1 MQRSW
6 LALFFV
12 LGLAA
17 CTEDEVATTDIEKPI
32 RGVKTHLIEDVERN
46 TVRRFPSVLQP
57 ATVSSLSFE
66 VSGKLKELSLKVGET
81 VMRGDV
87 IAEIDPT
94 TLELRVQNNQ
104 AALKLTQA
112 TAEDAAEDL
121 GRMETLLTSGAVSKT
136 SVDDARTKAMTTAA
150 QVTQAEKNLAS
161 AEKDLSRTTLRAP
174 FDGIINTLEGESF
187 ATVGAGAPI
196 ATIYAANA
204 FEVSFSV
211 NYEVANLLTI
221 GKSAQVRL
229 ADDPTE
235 VLSAVVSELGSR
247 ANTVSSFPVVVTLT
261 DDNPMIKAGMAA
273 EISLE
278 FKVASGH
285 GFTLPASAAIKQG
298 KIERRERLTDPSP
311 LMVYVFDPD
320 TSTVKRRVV
329 MIAGVRENSL
339 LVVEGLEAGERVAV
353 AGVSFLHDG
362 QRVKLLP
369 ENR

>member
-1 MQRSW
+1 MQKSW
-6 LALFFV
+6 LLLALVF
-12 LGLAA
+12 LSIA
-17 CTEDEVATTDIEKPI
+17 CSEDEVATVGIERPI
-32 RGVKTHLIEDVERN
+32 RGVKTFLIEDVERA

-66 VSGKLKELSLKVGET
+66 VAGKLKELSLKVGQT
-81 VMRGDV
+81 VERGDV

-104 AALKLTQA
+104 AALKLAQA
-112 TAEDAAEDL
+112 TANNAAEDL
-121 GRMETLLTSGAVSKT
+121 ERKEALLSSGAVT
-136 SVDDARTKAMTTAA
+136 IAAVDDARTNVMTTAA
-150 QVTQAEKNLAS
+150 QATQAEKSLAS
-161 AEKDLSRTTLRAP
+161 AEEDLGRTTLRAP
-174 FDGIINTLEGESF
+174 FDGIIHTLDGESF
-187 ATVGAGAPI
+187 ATVGAGTPI
-196 ATIYAANA
+196 ATIYAADA

-211 NYEVANLLTI
+211 NYEVANLLTV
-221 GKSAQVRL
+221 GKAAQVRL

-235 VLSAVVSELGSR
+235 ILNAVVSELGSR

-261 DDNPMIKAGMAA
+261 DANPTIKAGMAV

-278 FKVASGH
+278 FKVASGR
-285 GFTLPASAAIKQG
+285 GFTLPVSAAIKQG
-298 KIERRERLTDPSP
+298 QIGGRDRLTDPSP
-311 LMVYVFDPD
+311 LGVYVFDPD
-320 TSTVKRRVV
+320 TSTLKKRVV

-369 ENR
+369 DSK

>member
-1 MQRSW
+1 MRRSW
-6 LALFFV
+6 LILLFV
-12 LGLAA
+12 LGA
-17 CTEDEVATTDIEKPI
+17 CTDDEVVTTGIEKPI
-32 RGVKTHLIEDVERN
+32 RGVKTYLIKHIERN

-66 VSGKLKELSLKVGET
+66 VSGKLKKLSLKVGQT
-81 VMRGDV
+81 VKRGDV

-94 TLELRVQNNQ
+94 TLELRVQNDQ
-104 AALKLTQA
+104 AALKLAQV
-112 TAEDAAEDL
+112 TADDAAEDL
-121 GRMETLLTSGAVSKT
+121 ATMKTLLTSGAVSKT
-136 SVDDARTKAMTTAA
+136 TVDDARTKAMTTSA

-174 FDGIINTLEGESF
+174 FDGIINTLEGESY

-211 NYEVANLLTI
+211 NYEVANLLTV

-235 VLSAVVSELGSR
+235 ILNAVVSELGSR

-261 DDNPMIKAGMAA
+261 DSNPVIKAGMAV

-278 FKVASGH
+278 FKVASGR

-298 KIERRERLTDPSP
+298 QFKRRDQLTDPSP

-320 TSTVKRRVV
+320 TNTVKRRTV
-329 MIAGVRENSL
+329 MIAGVRGNSL
-339 LVVEGLEAGERVAV
+339 LVVDGLEAGERVAV
-353 AGVSFLHDG
+353 AGVSFLYDG

-369 ENR
+369 DKR